1 MEPDSPKLIVNGPT
15 RHLEDSLY
23 RVLVESVMD
32 YAIFMLD
39 PDGRVAS
46 WNEGAQRINGYAP
59 HEIIGRH
66 FSTFYTAEDKARGK
80 PEWELE
86 TAARDGRVEDEAW
99 RVRKDGS
106 LIWAN
111 VVITAL
117 RGDTGELI
125 GYAKVTRDLSERR
138 AAEQRAIADAKRIA
152 ETEAASRAKSEFLAV
167 MSHELRTP
175 LNAIA
180 GYTQLLDMGIP
191 GVVNDRQREIL
202 ERIARS
208 HRHLLG
214 LINDILNLARIE
226 AGRVEYRIEATLLV
240 DLVND
245 ILPMIQ
251 PQLSRKDLLYEQTI
265 SPDLVVLADRE
276 KAQQI
281 FINLLGNAVK
291 FTPSHGTISIDAA
304 VDATHPCMV
313 AISVQDTGVG
323 IPADKLEVIFDPFV
337 QVDPSHTRTAE
348 GSGLGLSIS
357 RDLARGMGGDL
368 RAQSTVG
375 EGSVFTLTLPSGASG
390 CPGSRGTKCRESAP

>member
-1 MEPDSPKLIVNGPT
+1 
-15 RHLEDSLY
+15 
-23 RVLVESVMD
+23 
-32 YAIFMLD
+32 
-39 PDGRVAS
+39 VAS

-80 PEWELE
+80 PAWELE

-99 RVRKDGS
+99 RVRKDGT

-117 RGDTGELI
+117 RGETGELI

-152 ETEAASRAKSEFLAV
+152 ETEAASRAKSEVLAV

-180 GYTQLLDMGIP
+180 GYTQLLEMGIP
-191 GVVNDRQREIL
+191 GVVNDRQRDIL

-226 AGRVEYRIEATLLV
+226 AGRVEYRVQETLLV

-251 PQLSRKDLLYEQTI
+251 PQLSRKGLLFEQRI
-265 SPDLVVLADRE
+265 APDLVVMADRD
-276 KAQQI
+276 KTQQI

-304 VDATHPCMV
+304 VDATHPCIV
-313 AISVQDTGVG
+313 AVCVADTGVG
-323 IPADKLEVIFDPFV
+323 IPTDKLEAIFDPFV

-368 RAQSTVG
+368 EVRSTVG
-375 EGSVFTLTLPSGASG
+375 EGSTFTLTLPSGAPE
-390 CPGSRGTKCRESAP
+390 CAGSRGASRRESVG